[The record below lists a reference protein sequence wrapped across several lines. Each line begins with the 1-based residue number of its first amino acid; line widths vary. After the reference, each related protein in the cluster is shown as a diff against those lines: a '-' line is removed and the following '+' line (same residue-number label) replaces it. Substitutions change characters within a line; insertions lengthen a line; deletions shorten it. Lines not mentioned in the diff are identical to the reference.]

1 MVLVEM
7 ITKHYQIFDERVP
20 IELTF
25 YDNGDGCNVVAR
37 FLNLSVST
45 KTGDN
50 MDEDIIS
57 VFENMISFNMKQ
69 NNINNLQE
77 YLNFERNPNK
87 LCFKVSDEYGECPV
101 CLENEQ
107 QVFPFSC
114 KHTVCSGCS
123 SKIDKCPL
131 CRNAISCHES
141 SIVLVNPSSNK

>member
-7 ITKHYQIFDERVP
+7 VTKHYQIFNERVP

-50 MDEDIIS
+50 MDEDIIL

-87 LCFKVSDEYGECPV
+87 LSFKVSDEYGECPV

-107 QVFPFSC
+107 QVFAFSC
-114 KHTVCSGCS
+114 IHTLCSECS
-123 SKIDKCPL
+123 SKIDKCPI
-131 CRNAISCHES
+131 CRNTIRCH
-141 SIVLVNPSSNK
+141 